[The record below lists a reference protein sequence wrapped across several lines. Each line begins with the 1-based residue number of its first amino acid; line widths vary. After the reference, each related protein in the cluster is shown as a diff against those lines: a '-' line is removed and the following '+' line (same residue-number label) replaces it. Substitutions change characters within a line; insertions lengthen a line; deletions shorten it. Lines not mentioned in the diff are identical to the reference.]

1 MEVVDITY
9 RQESQTHIAE
19 VDGQVVLLL
28 LLLVQILQAF
38 VVKLLCV
45 FLWDRKT
52 ENSEKKAFFL
62 LFTHT

>member
-52 ENSEKKAFFL
+52 ESSEKKAFFL
-62 LFTHT
+62 LFMHT